1 MIFISILFVISF
13 TLNVILALKLKKSNA
28 NKEELD
34 VKLKVVTDY
43 ADGVVKEKLESTKAT
58 LEAKA
63 EVKVEDSIEVLAEK
77 VVDVS
82 KKPRKP
88 RRKKKP
94 NTPKD

>member
-13 TLNVILALKLKKSNA
+13 TLNVILTLKLKKSNA

-43 ADGVVKEKLESTKAT
+43 ADGVVKEKMESAKVVLEESK
-58 LEAKA
+58 E
-63 EVKVEDSIEVLAEK
+63 SILIAAEK
-77 VVDVS
+77 VVDAT